1 MICNSL
7 AKSLQSGL
15 THYLTNI
22 VANNAEK
29 VENFIIQRLLYRI
42 KSLTLQTKRDMDK
55 KNKEIEISEP
65 RMVKSHDVKLDT
77 EYAEWI
83 AEVKYR
89 YRSAQ
94 VKAAVKVNGEKLL
107 FNWQMGR
114 DLVQKKAEERW
125 GAGVVEQVSL
135 DLRREFPQEDGFSA
149 RNLHYMK
156 QWYLYYTT
164 EASKLQ
170 RPIAEIVLMTGIE
183 VKSAK
188 LQRPVAELKEE
199 KLQRPIGELVKQ
211 PVSETENYP
220 NDEFPL
226 PFALVPW
233 GQHIEIITR
242 SESLEEAL
250 FYMQH
255 VIEKGLSRTAL
266 VNCYK
271 AHLYEHQGKIVNNFS
286 TYLPEP
292 QSHLVQEVLKENY
305 DFGFATIDHEPFEE
319 RELEDA
325 LTNDVTNLLLEMGTG
340 FAFMGRQKEII
351 VGGRSR
357 KIDLLFY
364 HVRLRCYIACE
375 IKVKPFE
382 PEFTGKL
389 NYYVS
394 AVDEL
399 VKAPDDNPTIGLLIC
414 SDMDKT
420 DVQWSFRGITTP
432 MGVAITTISVSKICY
447 LPKSN

>member
-1 MICNSL
+1 
-7 AKSLQSGL
+7 
-15 THYLTNI
+15 
-22 VANNAEK
+22 
-29 VENFIIQRLLYRI
+29 
-42 KSLTLQTKRDMDK
+42 MDA
-55 KNKEIEISEP
+55 
-65 RMVKSHDVKLDT
+65 

-83 AEVKYR
+83 AEVKHR

-94 VKAAVKVNGEKLL
+94 VKAAIKVNGEKLL
-107 FNWQMGR
+107 FNWQLGR

-135 DLRREFPQEDGFSA
+135 DLKKEFPNEDGFSTS
-149 RNLHYMK
+149 NLWYMK
-156 QWYLYYTT
+156 KWYLFYTHHI
-164 EASKLQ
+164 S
-170 RPIAEIVLMTGIE
+170 
-183 VKSAK
+183 S
-188 LQRPVAELKEE
+188 E
-199 KLQRPIGELVKQ
+199 KLQRLVGELQSSINQERIKLQRTVGELVKQ
-211 PVSETENYP
+211 SVSETENDTS
-220 NDEFPL
+220 NDFPL

-266 VNCYK
+266 VNSYK

-286 TYLPEP
+286 RYLPEP

-305 DFGFATIDHEPFEE
+305 DFGFATVDHEPFEE

-325 LTNDVTNLLLEMGTG
+325 LTSDVTNLLLEMGTG

-399 VKAPDDNPTIGLLIC
+399 LKAPDDNPTIGLLIC

-432 MGVAITTISVSKICY
+432 MGVATYNNIRIKDM
-447 LPKSN
+447 LPTQEQLKERMELLQKELRATKRLMKKASE

>member
-1 MICNSL
+1 MEEE
-7 AKSLQSGL
+7 
-15 THYLTNI
+15 NI
-22 VANNAEK
+22 K
-29 VENFIIQRLLYRI
+29 PHI
-42 KSLTLQTKRDMDK
+42 
-55 KNKEIEISEP
+55 
-65 RMVKSHDVKLDT
+65 VKSHDVNLDA

-83 AEVKYR
+83 ADVKHR

-94 VKAAVKVNGEKLL
+94 VKAAIKVNGEKLL

-135 DLRREFPQEDGFSA
+135 DLRREFPNEDGFSA
-149 RNLHYMK
+149 RNLRYMK
-156 QWYLYYTT
+156 QWYLFYTT

-170 RPIAEIVLMTGIE
+170 RP
-183 VKSAK
+183 
-188 LQRPVAELKEE
+188 VAEFQEE
-199 KLQRPIGELVKQ
+199 SHLG
-211 PVSETENYP
+211 
-220 NDEFPL
+220 EFPL

-233 GQHIEIITR
+233 GQHIEIVTR

-250 FYMQH
+250 FYIH
-255 VIEKGLSRTAL
+255 HAIEKGLSRTAL
-266 VNCYK
+266 INSYK
-271 AHLYEHQGKIVNNFS
+271 AHLFEHQGKIVNNFS
-286 TYLPEP
+286 TYLPEM

-305 DFGFATIDHEPFEE
+305 DFGFATVDHEPFEE
-319 RELEDA
+319 RELENA
-325 LTNDVTNLLLEMGTG
+325 LTSDVTNLLLEMGTG

-420 DVQWSFRGITTP
+420 EVQWSFRGITTP
-432 MGVAITTISVSKICY
+432 MGVATYNNIRIKDM
-447 LPKSN
+447 LPTQEQLKERMELLQKELRATQRLMKKQKPDNL